1 MTGGD
6 LTMTVIYR
14 TIREQ
19 IADQLRREVLT
30 GKLKEGDSLREQKLA
45 ERFGVSRGPIRD
57 ALLQLTQEGLL
68 LAQPNIGVKVGKAPS
83 EAIRSLIVVLRR
95 HIEHYA
101 LERIFDSIDESDI
114 RRWEEILAQLKTA
127 CQRGDMAALVEHD
140 IGFHRSIVERTGD
153 ADLVAVWL
161 PIILRMRLEYSRHTD
176 LMECHAEHERVLEAI
191 RKKDKAGAIAALEAN
206 IR

>member
-1 MTGGD
+1 MAIN
-6 LTMTVIYR
+6 IYR

-19 IADQLRREVLT
+19 IADQLRREVLS
-30 GKLKEGDSLREQKLA
+30 GQLKSGDSLREQKLA

-68 LAQPNIGVKVGKAPS
+68 VSQPNVGVKVGHVPS
-83 EAIRSLIVVLRR
+83 EAIRSLIIILRR

-101 LERIFDSIDESDI
+101 LERIFATITPADI
-114 RRWEEILAQLKTA
+114 RHWEEILERLKAA

-140 IGFHRSIVERTGD
+140 MTFHRSIIERADD
-153 ADLVAVWL
+153 ADLMAVWL
-161 PIILRMRLEYSRHTD
+161 PIVLRMRLIYSRHTD
-176 LMECHAEHERVLEAI
+176 LMQCHAEHERVLEAI
-191 RKKDKAGAIAALEAN
+191 RRGDLPGAVAALEAN